1 MNTSNHL
8 TIGKALLWLG
18 GYFCVMLLY
27 TAIDIVLW
35 KKLENPLSAWLNLA
49 TMLIFTIL
57 YIKVSAGKNAWHI
70 SLKSNASVKGI
81 LLAFC
86 CAVLFYFLLDKC
98 LDPFFEGLF
107 PASQEAYQ
115 DSLLSLAESPVPSFI
130 HVCLLAPVTEEILM
144 RGICP
149 ERIETYLWFRD
160 CASGVLPAFCPPAFQ
175 HGPDA
180 FRIYMRPYIRHSLSA
195 DRLIALLYD
204 CTWRIQSH
212 FLFFCCHAIA

>member
-86 CAVLFYFLLDKC
+86 CAVELL
-98 LDPFFEGLF
+98 
-107 PASQEAYQ
+107 Q
-115 DSLLSLAESPVPSFI
+115 
-130 HVCLLAPVTEEILM
+130 
-144 RGICP
+144 R
-149 ERIETYLWFRD
+149 
-160 CASGVLPAFCPPAFQ
+160 
-175 HGPDA
+175 
-180 FRIYMRPYIRHSLSA
+180 
-195 DRLIALLYD
+195 
-204 CTWRIQSH
+204 
-212 FLFFCCHAIA
+212 